1 MTSSERL
8 CVVTG
13 AFGYTG
19 RIIAR
24 MLLDR
29 GIRVRTL
36 TNHPRVPDP
45 FDGAVEIRPLQF
57 SRPDQLRDSLHG
69 ADALIN
75 TYWVRFAWGG
85 ETHASAVAH
94 TRELI
99 EAAKAAG
106 VRRLVHVSITNP
118 SADSDLPYFRGKGQL
133 EDFIRRGAGISYAIL
148 RPTVLFGHGDIL
160 INNIAW
166 VLRHFPAFGMPG
178 RGDYKMQP
186 VFVED
191 FAALAVSSIDGDTN
205 VAIDAVGP
213 ETYTFAELLQMLKDI
228 LHSRCAIVPLP
239 PTLAWAASKV
249 IGAIMGD
256 VILTRDEVTGLMRN
270 LLVSSEPPTC
280 PTRLSVWLRE
290 HADSVGLHY
299 ASELARRR

>member
-29 GIRVRTL
+29 GMRMRTL
-36 TNHPRVPDP
+36 TNHPRMPDP
-45 FDGAVEIRPLQF
+45 FDGAVEIRPLHF
-57 SRPDQLRDSLHG
+57 SSPNELRASLNG
-69 ADALIN
+69 ADTLIN

-85 ETHASAVAH
+85 ETHESAVAH
-94 TRELI
+94 TKVLI
-99 EAAKAAG
+99 DAAKTAG

-133 EDFIRRGAGISYAIL
+133 EDFIRGAGISYAIL

-166 VLRHFPAFGMPG
+166 VLRHFPVFGMPG

-191 FAALAVSSIDGDTN
+191 FAALAVSSIEGDAN

-213 ETYTFAELLQMLKDI
+213 ETYTFAELLRMLKEI

-239 PTLAWAASKV
+239 PTLAWAASKI

-256 VILTRDEVTGLMRN
+256 VILTMDEVKGLMRN
-270 LLVSSEPPTC
+270 LLVSNQPPPC
-280 PTRLSVWLRE
+280 STRLSEWLRQN
-290 HADSVGLHY
+290 ADSIGAHY
-299 ASELARRR
+299 ASELARRRR

>member
-1 MTSSERL
+1 MASSERL

-29 GIRVRTL
+29 GMRVRTL
-36 TNHPRVPDP
+36 TNHPRIPDP
-45 FDGAVEIRPLQF
+45 FDGAVEIRPLHF
-57 SRPDQLRDSLHG
+57 SRTEELRESLRG
-69 ADALIN
+69 ADVLIN

-85 ETHASAVAH
+85 ETHESAVAH
-94 TRELI
+94 TRMLI
-99 EAAKAAG
+99 NAAKEAG

-133 EDFIRRGAGISYAIL
+133 EDFIRAAGISYAIL

-160 INNIAW
+160 INNIGW
-166 VLRHFPAFGMPG
+166 ILRHFPVFGMPG

-186 VFVED
+186 VCVED
-191 FAALAVSSIDGDTN
+191 FAALAVASIDGEAN
-205 VAIDAVGP
+205 IVVDAVGP
-213 ETYTFAELLQMLKDI
+213 EIYTFAELLGTVKEI
-228 LHSRCAIVPLP
+228 LHSRCVIVPLP
-239 PTLAWAASKV
+239 PTLAWAASKA

-256 VILTRDEVTGLMRN
+256 VILTMDEVKGLMRN
-270 LLVSSEPPTC
+270 LLVSSHPPPCSTH
-280 PTRLSVWLRE
+280 LSEWLRQN
-290 HADSVGLHY
+290 ADSIGAHY
-299 ASELARRR
+299 ASELARRRR